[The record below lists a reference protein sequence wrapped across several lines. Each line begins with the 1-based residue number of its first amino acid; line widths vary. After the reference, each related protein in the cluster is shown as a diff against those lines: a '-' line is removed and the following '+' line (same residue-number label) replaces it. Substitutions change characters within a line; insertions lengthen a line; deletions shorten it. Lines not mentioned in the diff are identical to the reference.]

1 MESKLVLTLSF
12 AGVLALSVGFAEI
25 LQSTK
30 VSAEEQPKLVEQTDI
45 TTVITKEEQNRVE
58 NSSAKVGFVPQE
70 NRTGFY
76 FTKEKLLT
84 EGSDNPTV
92 ITVEEQNSVETMLK
106 NMPTGF
112 KKFVPQENGTGFYVS
127 KAK

>member
-1 MESKLVLTLSF
+1 MKRKLVLTLGF
-12 AGVLALSVGFAEI
+12 AGVLALSVCFAEN

-30 VSAEEQPKLVEQTDI
+30 VSAEEQPKLAEQTDT

-58 NSSAKVGFVPQE
+58 K
-70 NRTGFY
+70 
-76 FTKEKLLT
+76 
-84 EGSDNPTV
+84 
-92 ITVEEQNSVETMLK
+92 MLK

-112 KKFVPQENGTGFYVS
+112 KVFVPQENGTGFYVS